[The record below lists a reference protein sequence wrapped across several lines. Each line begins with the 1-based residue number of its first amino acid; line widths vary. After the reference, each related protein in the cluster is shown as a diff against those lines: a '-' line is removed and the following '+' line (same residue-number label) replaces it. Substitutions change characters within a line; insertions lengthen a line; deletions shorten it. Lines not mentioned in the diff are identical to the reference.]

1 MDEYKITAKEKSNFD
16 TEKDSDLDQA
26 KEFWNQFW
34 ILNNYWNEQN
44 FKQMNAVLQVMV
56 NIINDEKRP
65 LYIEDDMVQKTNIIH
80 FCFFVIN
87 EITKNITS
95 DHIFSYSCFLNSFIQ
110 LLSSLFD
117 ISQLASELLIN
128 EHPISALW
136 DLILFRVQDLSFNSM
151 NLIHKIV
158 TSGQAESEI
167 DFLFPQIIFLLRTE
181 KEREPKYATSL
192 LPIVLSY
199 CEKTPSSKLK
209 QYVSNLLIVINELF
223 SSNDYFE
230 KDLSLVYSFCLDIV
244 IELQKKK
251 FDIFILNHDLFIK
264 IFNII
269 NDHVHIE
276 FYGKVFRFIDISM
289 NSISDDNQKNMKTKE
304 VLSRIDRIINIFQ
317 ACILKSINIIYLLS
331 NLLLDENSI
340 LKYLLLDESIKAIIK
355 YHKNHNYQMRES
367 IIWLVWNMLYVCTSE
382 QLIKMFSNNE
392 IFQIVVDSLDQDNSS
407 FLSLVVKTLGEMIN
421 KLGYTRPGS
430 IKYVDIIIDK
440 MFSIIDT
447 ADYET
452 QAIFFSEIPKGDD
465 NVD

>member
-1 MDEYKITAKEKSNFD
+1 
-16 TEKDSDLDQA
+16 
-26 KEFWNQFW
+26 
-34 ILNNYWNEQN
+34 
-44 FKQMNAVLQVMV
+44 
-56 NIINDEKRP
+56 
-65 LYIEDDMVQKTNIIH
+65 
-80 FCFFVIN
+80 
-87 EITKNITS
+87 
-95 DHIFSYSCFLNSFIQ
+95 
-110 LLSSLFD
+110 
-117 ISQLASELLIN
+117 
-128 EHPISALW
+128 
-136 DLILFRVQDLSFNSM
+136 
-151 NLIHKIV
+151 
-158 TSGQAESEI
+158 
-167 DFLFPQIIFLLRTE
+167 
-181 KEREPKYATSL
+181 
-192 LPIVLSY
+192 
-199 CEKTPSSKLK
+199 
-209 QYVSNLLIVINELF
+209 
-223 SSNDYFE
+223 
-230 KDLSLVYSFCLDIV
+230 
-244 IELQKKK
+244 
-251 FDIFILNHDLFIK
+251 
-264 IFNII
+264 
-269 NDHVHIE
+269 
-276 FYGKVFRFIDISM
+276 M

-317 ACILKSINIIYLLS
+317 ACILKSINIVYLLS

-430 IKYVDIIIDK
+430 IKYVDIIIEK